1 MPDEPTKSVPELL
14 KERESLLRL
23 KEAMEKRLANIHSKE
38 EQREVEA
45 LSERAL
51 NPQCTFD
58 RQHTEMLY
66 TLALFPLS
74 T

>member
-1 MPDEPTKSVPELL
+1 MLDEPTKTVPELL
-14 KERESLLRL
+14 EERESLLQL
-23 KEAMEKRLANIHSKE
+23 KEAMEKRLANIHGKE
-38 EQREVEA
+38 EQREEA